1 MAKRSTRRRLQKS
14 LVVFARIT
22 ATITLIGV
30 LLVLIPLSVPRFLGY
45 QTFQVISPSME
56 PELPV
61 GSLILVKPVDP
72 HDVEEG
78 EIIAFYSNG
87 NVVSH
92 RVVKNNSFENK
103 FVTKGDANETED
115 LVDPLYTELIGVV
128 THHYPVFGSLGA
140 YFSTG
145 SGKLLLAE
153 LVICA
158 ALLYLVASK
167 IKI

>member
-1 MAKRSTRRRLQKS
+1 MAKKSTRRRLQKS

-22 ATITLIGV
+22 ATITMIGV

-45 QTFQVISPSME
+45 QTFEVISPSME
-56 PELPV
+56 P
-61 GSLILVKPVDP
+61 
-72 HDVEEG
+72 
-78 EIIAFYSNG
+78 
-87 NVVSH
+87 
-92 RVVKNNSFENK
+92 SFENK

-128 THHYPVFGSLGA
+128 THHYPVVGSIGA